1 MSIEL
6 PKENYFQKE
15 KKQKKKEKHYIT
27 RITKKKKNMTSK
39 VQQKKTTPTTNPIP
53 YIGMNSTEEP
63 KQMDST
69 AIESTTH
76 TRTTCMEVK
85 AAAAELIPHFDTIEL
100 KENLVSTKFS
110 SVVRIV

>member
-1 MSIEL
+1 M
-6 PKENYFQKE
+6 
-15 KKQKKKEKHYIT
+15 
-27 RITKKKKNMTSK
+27 NMTSK

-53 YIGMNSTEEP
+53 HIGMNSTEEP

>member
-1 MSIEL
+1 
-6 PKENYFQKE
+6 
-15 KKQKKKEKHYIT
+15 
-27 RITKKKKNMTSK
+27 MTSK

-85 AAAAELIPHFDTIEL
+85 ADAGADDRSIPHFDTIEL